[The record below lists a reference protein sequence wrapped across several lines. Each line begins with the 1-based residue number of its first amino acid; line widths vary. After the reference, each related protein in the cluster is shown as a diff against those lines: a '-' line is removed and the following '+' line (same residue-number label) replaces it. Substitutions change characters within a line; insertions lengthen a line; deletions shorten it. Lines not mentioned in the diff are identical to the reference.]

1 MTLWSGSEW
10 VEDSPAHPSRP
21 RRGRRFLG
29 AAAEASIIVTLL
41 FGLIAGTALA
51 APANGKGGGGS
62 KGGKDSGSI
71 VLIVLDGATKAT
83 HGGKVTFEVSASAD
97 RPFVGLRCWQGT
109 TWVYD
114 AYVGYFADY
123 MYEQDWFVLDSP
135 YWHAG
140 TEATCTGR
148 LFYYDKRG
156 NQKVLATTD
165 FVVAP

>member
-1 MTLWSGSEW
+1 MRLWNGSEW

-29 AAAEASIIVTLL
+29 AAAEAGIIVTLL
-41 FGLIAGTALA
+41 FGLIAGSALA
-51 APANGKGGGGS
+51 APGNGKGGSS

-71 VLIVLDGATKAT
+71 ALIVLDDAAQASHRGR
-83 HGGKVTFEVSASAD
+83 VTFEVSASAD

-123 MYEQDWFVLDSP
+123 MYDEDWFVLDSP
-135 YWHAG
+135 YWQAG
-140 TEATCTGR
+140 SDATCTAR

-156 NQKVLATTD
+156 NQKVLATTE
-165 FVVAP
+165 FAVAP